1 MPFTVKWKENLM
13 ETFNF
18 FAGLCS
24 VIGFLF
30 ALLAWVYERLETKRM
45 IEPNEKSRIQYKW
58 IRL

>member
-1 MPFTVKWKENLM
+1 M

-30 ALLAWVYERLETKRM
+30 ALSAWVYERLETKRM